1 MVEGIAGVRNEVKIR
16 KRRWGV
22 AVDRLEPAA
31 GLTLYPNGVKSRGDR
46 DDEFVFLAEAGCPV
60 EHSRQICDDFFCP
73 ASRKKRDPLFVWVEA
88 VLLRIGFAGDCR
100 KWQLGQGMA
109 YELGIDST
117 GAVERLFER
126 KDDHHAADPLLH
138 PTEALSLPCPELRA
152 DEVDDGD
159 VEFFELAGE
168 AEVDVGEVDQDGYVR
183 TALFDGSDELAI
195 LAVDEGGVPDDLGDA
210 HVGNVFGAH
219 NAVLA
224 GVGHF
229 LAAEAEEL
237 GVRRAGAEFGNDLGT
252 VVIATGLAGGEEDS
266 RIGCRYDG
274 ISVDFSRGNCMAEV
288 AAKRFRAVLEC
299 LGGELGWT
307 VARVPFDVKTTWKKM
322 VRLRVKVDV
331 TGEVFRTSLFVD
343 SAHGGYFVLVNKR
356 MQKAAGVKLG
366 GMIDLAIEPDL
377 EEREAWVPAELE
389 RLLKEE
395 KALAKWYA
403 KLSEPRRR
411 EIGKYIDGV
420 KGAEARQR
428 RAEQIT
434 ERLILTM
441 ESEKALPPILEVA
454 FGRNP
459 KARKGWEAMTLIQR
473 RGHLMGVFYY
483 QSPEARQKRVGK
495 LIEDCLR
502 VACS

>member
-1 MVEGIAGVRNEVKIR
+1 
-16 KRRWGV
+16 
-22 AVDRLEPAA
+22 
-31 GLTLYPNGVKSRGDR
+31 
-46 DDEFVFLAEAGCPV
+46 
-60 EHSRQICDDFFCP
+60 
-73 ASRKKRDPLFVWVEA
+73 
-88 VLLRIGFAGDCR
+88 
-100 KWQLGQGMA
+100 MA

-117 GAVERLFER
+117 SAVERLFER
-126 KDDHHAADPLLH
+126 KDDHHPVDPLLH
-138 PTEALSLPCPELRA
+138 PAEALALPCPELRA

-168 AEVDVGEVDQDGYVR
+168 AEIYVREVDQDSDVR
-183 TALFDGSDELAI
+183 LALFDRGDKLAV
-195 LAVDEGGVPDDLGDA
+195 LTVDEGGMLDDLGDA
-210 HVGNVFGAH
+210 HVGDVFGAH
-219 NAVLA
+219 DTIQA

-229 LAAEAEEL
+229 FAAEPEEL
-237 GVRRAGAEFGNDLGT
+237 GLRRAVAEFCNDLGT

-307 VARVPFDVKTTWKKM
+307 VARVPFDVKTTWQKM
-322 VRLRVKVDV
+322 VRLRVKVEV
-331 TGEVFRTSLFVD
+331 AGEVFRTSLFVD
-343 SAHGGYFVLVNKR
+343 SVHGGHFVLVNKK

-366 GMIDLAIEPDL
+366 GMIDLAIKPDL
-377 EEREAWVPAELE
+377 EEREAWMPVEFE
-389 RLLKEE
+389 KLLKSE
-395 KALAKWYA
+395 KALAKWYST
-403 KLSEPRRR
+403 LSEPARR

-420 KGAEARQR
+420 KGVEARQR
-428 RAEQIT
+428 RAEQIA

-459 KARKGWEAMTLIQR
+459 KARKGWEAMTPIQR

-502 VACS
+502 VACG